1 MHLYEAQPA
10 RRRNPIRVP
19 RRIEDNEMAIS
30 RASCFCNAIPPAA
43 NSAPGGGGASPRRR
57 GNPGRKLR
65 ASRDEEVAAL
75 YDAKMGRPSVP
86 PGLLA
91 AFTQGNSASTA
102 LPTVPLAVM
111 SPPGPSQ
118 DPTRDPTPNSCA
130 DQRIPPCPLLA
141 TPPARQPRA
150 NSPFSAGLLD
160 NDVSKNDQ
168 DHHDHDY
175 DC

>member
-19 RRIEDNEMAIS
+19 RRIEDDQMAIS

-118 DPTRDPTPNSCA
+118 DPPPRPDPE
-130 DQRIPPCPLLA
+130 LLRRSA
-141 TPPARQPRA
+141 NPAMPTTCHASR
-150 NSPFSAGLLD
+150 SPAAR
-160 NDVSKNDQ
+160 K
-168 DHHDHDY
+168 
-175 DC
+175 